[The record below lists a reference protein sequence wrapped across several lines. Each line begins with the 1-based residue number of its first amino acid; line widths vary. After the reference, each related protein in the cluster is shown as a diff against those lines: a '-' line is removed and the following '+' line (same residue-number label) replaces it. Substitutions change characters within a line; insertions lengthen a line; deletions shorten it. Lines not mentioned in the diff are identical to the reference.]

1 MSDLPN
7 KWPAVGSPQS
17 GTDQG
22 ADQGIWTQDL
32 VKCLAVDP
40 LGAGSATAWAT
51 SPTFADSPYGAGSRI
66 ELMTTAE
73 IAKARFDT
81 LSKSN
86 VTDCLQKSPGSVWKL
101 GDPEPTDPVQK
112 VERVAR
118 LEFPQIGDGVSAFRI
133 KVAKSHAAGQI
144 NAGKSWTAV
153 IDLVIVRAGR
163 SLVQM
168 AFGGGGG
175 SLPTEWEQ
183 NMTQAVTD
191 RIAKSAAASS

>member
-32 VKCLAVDP
+32 LTCLTVEP
-40 LGAGSATAWAT
+40 SNAGPVTAWAT

-66 ELMTTAE
+66 ELTTTAE

-101 GDPEPTDPVQK
+101 GDPEPADPVQK

-118 LEFPQIGDGVSAFRI
+118 LEFPPFGDQVSAFRV
-133 KVAKSHAAGQI
+133 KVTKAHAAGQI

-183 NMTQAVTD
+183 NMTQTVTD
-191 RIAKSAAASS
+191 RIVKSTATSS